1 MNWER
6 YSYGFFD
13 RTSRYMSEEIQEIQL
28 KILQNNR
35 SPERDTNLGTCEYGA
50 ETPKYATANLGEN
63 LYLII
68 AIL

>member
-1 MNWER
+1 
-6 YSYGFFD
+6 
-13 RTSRYMSEEIQEIQL
+13 MSEEIQEIQL